1 MWCDAH
7 AIRKPTETIVYKQ
20 SKQFGKR
27 SRDSDACC
35 ATLKQVYSVLSVFVV
50 SHAHSLSVVYV
61 RSFPLPNEH
70 RLNRFLK
77 ISLSL
82 SQRISARVFQC
93 TCFVQ
98 QVAFWRGNHRKPR
111 QRANQLWFQPYF
123 SFTVCHTFTLWFF
136 VRKSLFASTRKR
148 HHNSFH
154 FSASLFRSVRSVYG
168 DFHAMR
174 NSKQS

>member
-1 MWCDAH
+1 MRMRFENQLKRLFTNSRNSSANGRETATH
-7 AIRKPTETIVYKQ
+7 AAQ
-20 SKQFGKR
+20 
-27 SRDSDACC
+27 
-35 ATLKQVYSVLSVFVV
+35 
-50 SHAHSLSVVYV
+50 H
-61 RSFPLPNEH
+61 
-70 RLNRFLK
+70 LNRYIRCCRCLLFPMRIRWVWFMCGHFPCRMSTDLTVSWK
-77 ISLSL
+77 SLSL

-148 HHNSFH
+148 HHHSFH